1 MAERRLMI
9 FDWDGTL
16 MDSEARIVAAMQ
28 GACRDLGLEVPDRER
43 ACDVIG
49 LGLAEALHRLVPDLP
64 DHRHAE
70 MAERYR
76 YYYLEADRTPTPLF
90 PGAIELLEGLE
101 SAGHL
106 LAVATGKGK
115 AGLDQALAE
124 SGLAGRF
131 HATRTAEETRSKP
144 HPQMLEELLD
154 FTGCEPHE
162 AVMVGDTEY
171 DLLMARNAGMPA
183 VGVTWG
189 VHHPERLWETGPEA
203 LVSTMDEL
211 ARWLHGGA
219 QWEDES
225 A

>member
-49 LGLAEALHRLVPDLP
+49 LGLAEALQRLVPELP
-64 DHRHAE
+64 EHRHPE

-76 YYYLEADRTPTPLF
+76 YYFLEADDTPTPLF
-90 PGAIELLEGLE
+90 AGVPELLSGLE
-101 SAGHL
+101 AAGHL

-115 AGLDQALAE
+115 AGLERALVE
-124 SGLAGRF
+124 TGLAGRF

-183 VGVTWG
+183 VGVAWG
-189 VHHPERLWETGPEA
+189 VHDRSRLLDTGPEV
-203 LVSTMDEL
+203 LVSDIDEL
-211 ARWLHGGA
+211 GRWLHGG
-219 QWEDES
+219 QQREDET

>member
-49 LGLAEALHRLVPDLP
+49 LGLAEALRRLVPDLP

-76 YYYLEADRTPTPLF
+76 HYYLEADDTPTPLF
-90 PGAIELLEGLE
+90 AGVPELLQGLE

-106 LAVATGKGK
+106 LAVATGKGR
-115 AGLDQALAE
+115 AGLDRALAD

-144 HPQMLEELLD
+144 HPQMLEELLE
-154 FTGCEPHE
+154 FTGCEPGE

-189 VHHPERLWETGPEA
+189 VHHPERLRETGPEA
-203 LVSTMDEL
+203 LVSDMEEL
-211 ARWLHGGA
+211 ARWLHGA
-219 QWEDES
+219 RWEDES